1 MKYKYTEV
9 YWNICYLWKKSSC
22 KYKSIPI
29 LPYII
34 VAFVS
39 LILDQF
45 FQDVENAENHQ
56 VKRFALQTLSND
68 VMNKQD
74 RLPASFRF
82 SKQPL
87 SIQQRKCQE
96 AQANIFNIEKPFN
109 NMVKRQPLTDNS
121 TNVIENKNTTSQKL
135 VFQSLM
141 PQKVSVDS
149 GASFV
154 RVQNSQVRYVIYFV
168 E

>member
-1 MKYKYTEV
+1 MT
-9 YWNICYLWKKSSC
+9 N
-22 KYKSIPI
+22 
-29 LPYII
+29 
-34 VAFVS
+34 
-39 LILDQF
+39 F

-154 RVQNSQVRYVIYFV
+154 RVQNSQVRYVIYLL

>member
-1 MKYKYTEV
+1 MDLKIFLFAAYT
-9 YWNICYLWKKSSC
+9 
-22 KYKSIPI
+22 
-29 LPYII
+29 
-34 VAFVS
+34 VAVVNNF
-39 LILDQF
+39 IMNTF
-45 FQDVENAENHQ
+45 FQDVENTENHQ

-96 AQANIFNIEKPFN
+96 AQANIFNIEKPFSN
-109 NMVKRQPLTDNS
+109 IVKRQPLTDNS

-154 RVQNSQVRYVIYFV
+154 RVQNSQVRYAIILIQ
-168 E
+168 